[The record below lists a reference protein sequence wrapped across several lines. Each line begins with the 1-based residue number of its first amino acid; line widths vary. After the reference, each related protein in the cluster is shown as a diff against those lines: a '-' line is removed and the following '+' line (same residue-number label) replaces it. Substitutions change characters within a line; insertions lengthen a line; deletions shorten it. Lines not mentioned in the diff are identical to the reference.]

1 VACFVYIYI
10 YIYIMVL
17 VRDTNVVEYEQNQRK
32 ATGLYLRKYITMHAP
47 QSDHYANGNE
57 TLVHKRQGI
66 S

>member
-1 VACFVYIYI
+1 
-10 YIYIMVL
+10 MVL